1 MTGEPPRD
9 KPGGHEGPDGRRR
22 RELEALTRKLLG
34 VSRQIAA
41 ARGLQKADAEDLS
54 HGVTGDLLMRKGS
67 DPAFTD
73 DEVAAKKMAAKAA
86 RYRIIDGVR
95 NGKRFSAN
103 MDQYET
109 ERSWLKS
116 FEDDQLAKLE
126 VKEIF
131 EITGRALNRMTTER
145 REIFLR
151 STEDGLTH
159 EEIAAERGIT
169 RSAVTKAVSRAGDQI
184 RADLVDYL
192 E

>member
-1 MTGEPPRD
+1 MTGEPLRD
-9 KPGGHEGPDGRRR
+9 KPGGREGPDERRR

-34 VSRQIAA
+34 MTRQIAA

-54 HGVTGDLLMRKGS
+54 HGVTGDLLIRKGS

-73 DEVAAKKMAAKAA
+73 DERAAKGMAAMAA

-95 NGKRFSAN
+95 HGKRFNSN

-116 FEDDQLAKLE
+116 FEDDLLARLE
-126 VKEIF
+126 QKEIF

-159 EEIAAERGIT
+159 EAIAAERGIT
-169 RSAVTKAVSRAGDQI
+169 RSAVTKAVNRAGAQI